1 MSIAFAPIGR
11 MGAIYLT
18 AAVVLG
24 GVFVA
29 YAVRLLR
36 EGTAAAA
43 MRLFGFSISYVT
55 LLFSAMA
62 VDELVRHH

>member
-1 MSIAFAPIGR
+1 
-11 MGAIYLT
+11 
-18 AAVVLG
+18 VLG

-43 MRLFGFSISYVT
+43 MRLFGYSISYVT

-62 VDELVRHH
+62 VDELVRHR

>member
-1 MSIAFAPIGR
+1 
-11 MGAIYLT
+11 MGAIYLG
-18 AAVVLG
+18 AAIVLG

-29 YAVRLLR
+29 YAVHLLR
-36 EGTAAAA
+36 EGTASAA
-43 MRLFGFSISYVT
+43 MRLFGYSISYVT